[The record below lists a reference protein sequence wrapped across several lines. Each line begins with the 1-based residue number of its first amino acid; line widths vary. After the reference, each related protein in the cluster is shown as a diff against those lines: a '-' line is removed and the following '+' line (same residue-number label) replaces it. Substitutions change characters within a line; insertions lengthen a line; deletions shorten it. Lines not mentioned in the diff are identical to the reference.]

1 MLITFQKLAIVKEE
15 RKRYPLQPFVQSPN
29 DAAHAFQAIFGL
41 ENAAEEM
48 FCALFLNTKNKII
61 GAAEI
66 SHGSLNATI
75 VHPRELFKRA
85 LLHNAAAVIIGH
97 NHPSG
102 NPQPSREDI
111 ELLTKLKEA
120 GEILD
125 IRVLDQIIIGENGDF
140 YSFLRN
146 PAIEPLPME

>member
-15 RKRYPLQPFVQSPN
+15 KKRYFLEPFIQSPIN
-29 DAAHAFQAIFGL
+29 AADAFQVIFEL

-66 SHGSLNATI
+66 SHGTLNASLA
-75 VHPRELFKRA
+75 HPRELFKKA
-85 LLHNAAAVIIGH
+85 LFHNAAAVIIGH

-102 NPQPSREDI
+102 DPQPSREDV
-111 ELLTKLKEA
+111 ELLKKFREA
-120 GEILD
+120 GEILG
-125 IRVLDQIIIGENGDF
+125 ISILDQIIIGGNNEF
-140 YSFLRN
+140 YSFTTQSK
-146 PAIEPLPME
+146 IT

>member
-15 RKRYPLQPFVQSPN
+15 KKRYSLEPFIQSPN
-29 DAAHAFQAIFGL
+29 EAAHAFQAIFEL
-41 ENAAEEM
+41 ENAAEEI

-66 SHGSLNATI
+66 SHGTLNASLA
-75 VHPRELFKRA
+75 HPRELFKKA
-85 LLHNAAAVIIGH
+85 LFHNAAAVIIGH

-102 NPQPSREDI
+102 DPEPSREDI

-120 GEILD
+120 GEILG
-125 IRVLDQIIIGENGDF
+125 IRILDQIIIGDNGGF
-140 YSFLRN
+140 YSFSLHK
-146 PAIEPLPME
+146 PIII

>member
-15 RKRYPLQPFVQSPN
+15 RKRYSLEQPFIQSPT
-29 DAAHAFQAIFGL
+29 AAADAFQVIFEL

-66 SHGSLNATI
+66 SHGTLNAAV
-75 VHPRELFKRA
+75 VHPRELFKMA
-85 LLHNAAAVIIGH
+85 LFHNAAAVIIGH

-102 NPQPSREDI
+102 NPQPSHEDALI
-111 ELLTKLKEA
+111 LKKLKEA
-120 GEILD
+120 GEMLD
-125 IRVLDQIIIGENGDF
+125 IHILDQIIIGEAGNF
-140 YSFLRN
+140 YSFSQHN
-146 PAIEPLPME
+146 PQLV

>member
-15 RKRYPLQPFVQSPN
+15 RKQYFLEPFIQSPT
-29 DAAHAFQAIFGL
+29 DAARAFQAIFEL
-41 ENAAEEM
+41 QTAAEEM

-61 GAAEI
+61 GAAEV
-66 SHGSLNATI
+66 SHGTLNASV

-85 LLHNAAAVIIGH
+85 LFHNAAAVIIGH

-102 NPQPSREDI
+102 DPEPSREDI

-120 GEILD
+120 GEMLGIG
-125 IRVLDQIIIGENGDF
+125 ILDQIIIGENGAF
-140 YSFLRN
+140 YSFLLH
-146 PAIEPLPME
+146 PK